1 MNRCRRDSVA
11 ILRMRVC
18 THMFPGLLCLIYLTL
33 ALRHPIDT
41 LSILTAVQ
49 DQIQLPIPHLL
60 KRTIL
65 GKNYIRN
72 SEFTLFLVQT
82 FFISVSIA
90 WLSILLLRSGDIQP
104 HPGPSSVSSSDNSF
118 NNLSS
123 MSASILSS
131 ASLARHL
138 SFVHYNVQSI
148 KSKLD
153 ILASELSEFDILAF
167 SETWLS
173 ATTPSSDLY
182 LPSFKPPERKDRL
195 GDNYGGVMLYVKQSL
210 YYRRR
215 RDLEPIGLECLWIE
229 LILKQKHVLF
239 GLFYRPPNSDSLYYN
254 SIEDSL
260 HLAIDTGISDII
272 ITGDFNFNLL
282 NEETA
287 RKITSL
293 CAQFSL
299 SQCIND
305 YTHYTEHSST
315 LIDILLVSNNKH
327 LIASGVAEPFLEQDI
342 RFHCPIFGIF
352 NFAKPKFKSY
362 LRHVWIY
369 SQGDYNLLRAK
380 ASSFDWTSI
389 QNTDINQHAKNI
401 SDTILSLS
409 KSCIPNKFVRIRP
422 SEPPWM
428 TTRIKQQIR
437 KRKRAFRRAKQTKTV
452 VQWAKFKRIRNNVV
466 SLIRESKRNIKE
478 KLSTKL
484 KSQPLS
490 SRDWWRTLKT
500 FISSDSKS
508 KIPPLRLMALYLQMI
523 LTKRTC

>member
-1 MNRCRRDSVA
+1 M
-11 ILRMRVC
+11 
-18 THMFPGLLCLIYLTL
+18 
-33 ALRHPIDT
+33 
-41 LSILTAVQ
+41 Q
-49 DQIQLPIPHLL
+49 DQIQLPVPHFL
-60 KRTIL
+60 KRTTL

-72 SEFTLFLVQT
+72 CEFTLFLVQT

-104 HPGPSSVSSSDNSF
+104 HPGPSSVSSSDSSF
-118 NNLSS
+118 HNLSS
-123 MSASILSS
+123 MSVSILSS
-131 ASLARHL
+131 DSIARHL

-148 KSKLD
+148 KSKHD

-173 ATTPSSDLY
+173 ATSPSTDLY

-195 GDNYGGVMLYVKQSL
+195 GDNHGGVKLCQTVSIL
-210 YYRRR
+210 ST
-215 RDLEPIGLECLWIE
+215 ETGLGTST
-229 LILKQKHVLF
+229 KHVLF

-260 HLAIDTGISDII
+260 HLATDTSISDII
-272 ITGDFNFNLL
+272 ITGDFHFNLL

-305 YTHYTEHSST
+305 YTHYTERSST
-315 LIDILLVSNNKH
+315 LIYILLVSNDKH
-327 LIASGVAEPFLEQDI
+327 LIASEVAEPVLEQDI

-369 SQGDYNLLRAK
+369 FQGDYNLLRAK
-380 ASSFDWTSI
+380 AGSFDWTSI
-389 QNTDINQHAKNI
+389 QNRDINQYAKNI
-401 SDTILSLS
+401 TDTILSLS

-428 TTRIKQQIR
+428 TTIIKQQIR
-437 KRKRAFRRAKQTKTV
+437 KRKRAFRRAK
-452 VQWAKFKRIRNNVV
+452 
-466 SLIRESKRNIKE
+466 
-478 KLSTKL
+478 
-484 KSQPLS
+484 
-490 SRDWWRTLKT
+490 
-500 FISSDSKS
+500 
-508 KIPPLRLMALYLQMI
+508 
-523 LTKRTC
+523 